1 MAEPFTLYKLIVLY
15 MLDKVDFP
23 LSNTQISD
31 FFLEKEYTNY
41 FTLQQVMHDL
51 IDTNLIRTE
60 STHSNTQYSITPAG
74 TETLVFFHD
83 KISPAIQNDILHYF
97 DENKMELKNE
107 NSVLSDFYK
116 TTNNEY
122 AVRCQLK
129 EKGISRI
136 DLTLTVHT
144 KEQAEAIC
152 NNWKDQTAEVYAY
165 LMELLL
171 K

>member
-15 MLDKVDFP
+15 MLEKVDFP

-41 FTLQQVMHDL
+41 FTVQQVMHDL
-51 IDTNLIRTE
+51 IETDLIHTE
-60 STHSNTQYSITPAG
+60 STHSNTQYTITAAG
-74 TETLVFFHD
+74 KETLHFFHD
-83 KISPAIQNDILHYF
+83 KISAAIQNDILHYF
-97 DENKMELKNE
+97 DKHKVELKNE
-107 NSVLSDFYK
+107 NSVLSDYYK

-122 AVRCQLK
+122 AARCQLK
-129 EKGISRI
+129 EHGNPMI

-144 KEQAEAIC
+144 KDQAEAIC
-152 NNWKDQTAEVYAY
+152 ANWKDQTSAVYAY